1 MWTME
6 EEEEESLIEEID
18 RNALYFRCILGPW

>member
-18 RNALYFRCILGPW
+18 RNAFYFRCILSPW

>member
-18 RNALYFRCILGPW
+18 RNGFYFRCILGPW

>member
-1 MWTME
+1 MWTMQ

-18 RNALYFRCILGPW
+18 RNGFYFRCILGP